1 MTGMAKLNRKS
12 FLLAATVAGSAAL
25 VAVPTVAQA
34 QIGVSVQIAPP
45 LLPVYVQPPMPA
57 EGYLWTPGYW
67 GYQGG
72 AYSWVAGA
80 WLLPPGVGQLWTPP
94 YWGWGGGGYLFHAG
108 YWGPH
113 VGFYGGVNYG
123 FGYGGN
129 GYDGGRWNGGHFAY
143 NSRVNNFG
151 GVHVA
156 DRYEG
161 SAGSASASRAS
172 FSGGPHGSE
181 AAHTAAS
188 AEHHEAIAAPQ
199 HVGQYHHP
207 ASHMISHAAA
217 HATVHH
223 ASYQAHG
230 SVMHRAVASRPAHA
244 APHGAPAEHHS
255 DRK

>member
-1 MTGMAKLNRKS
+1 MTGLANLNGKS
-12 FLLAATVAGSAAL
+12 FLLAATVAASAVLAE
-25 VAVPTVAQA
+25 VPTVAQA

-45 LLPVYVQPPMPA
+45 ILPVYVQPPMPA

-67 GYQGG
+67 AYENA

-143 NSRVNNFG
+143 NSRLNNFG

-161 SAGSASASRAS
+161 RAGSASASRAS
-172 FSGGPHGSE
+172 FSGGPHGLE
-181 AAHTAAS
+181 AAHMAPR
-188 AEHHEAIAAPQ
+188 AESHAAIAAPQ
-199 HVGQYHHP
+199 HAGQYHHP
-207 ASHMISHAAA
+207 ASHMVSHAAA

-230 SVMHRAVASRPAHA
+230 AAVHRAVVSRPAHA
-244 APHGAPAEHHS
+244 APAAHHS
-255 DRK
+255 EHK